1 MQTPSPAVDLPRM
14 CVCIRERMFA
24 RPCRVSTSSCFMTKT
39 VTGGMVRTRS
49 TVLVRVP
56 WRCCTSHHAPSSS
69 SSYPVV
75 FTLHPN
81 SCDHSRRACMHGMV
95 HRRYLLFCT
104 GRIEKFMVRYQK
116 HRVRFE
122 NGETEDVDFKDEK
135 VKVRCARAQCV
146 CCVLVLCCAVSRMWP
161 E

>member
-1 MQTPSPAVDLPRM
+1 
-14 CVCIRERMFA
+14 
-24 RPCRVSTSSCFMTKT
+24 
-39 VTGGMVRTRS
+39 
-49 TVLVRVP
+49 
-56 WRCCTSHHAPSSS
+56 
-69 SSYPVV
+69 
-75 FTLHPN
+75 
-81 SCDHSRRACMHGMV
+81 MHGMV